1 MRGRPYCGFT
11 DPTRNGPRFEENAMI
26 HASTISAE
34 LPFVGPHEPGTAG
47 YRAFLNVQHA
57 NALGTACV
65 MMLDGSTPQKV
76 ADFVLSLGIVG
87 AGVSRSI
94 ENAAYPGTFAEAV
107 FNILAD

>member
-1 MRGRPYCGFT
+1 ML
-11 DPTRNGPRFEENAMI
+11 NI
-26 HASTISAE
+26 ASPSDRAIAAIDASLDAFFATKGQSEFI
-34 LPFVGPHEPGTAG
+34 GPHEPGTAG
-47 YRAFLNVQHA
+47 YVAWIHVQGA
-57 NALGTACV
+57 NARCEILRMIHAKA
-65 MMLDGSTPQKV
+65 TPQQV